1 MALLSSQGISTP
13 SLPAQGEQRR
23 LILFQHTSGHPL
35 VVSQRAIERIYPY
48 LKDDTEV
55 IVNSP
60 PGEGHLEDQ
69 ELASSGDHRGRDR
82 DGAN

>member
-1 MALLSSQGISTP
+1 
-13 SLPAQGEQRR
+13 
-23 LILFQHTSGHPL
+23 